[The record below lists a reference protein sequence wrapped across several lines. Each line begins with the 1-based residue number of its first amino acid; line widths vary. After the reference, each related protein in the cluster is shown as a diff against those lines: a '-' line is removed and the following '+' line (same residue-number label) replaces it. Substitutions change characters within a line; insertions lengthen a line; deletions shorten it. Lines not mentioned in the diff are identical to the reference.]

1 VFISFISFPTIFLTN
16 STMTTERK
24 RMLLTGI
31 FVMALVLANTLGAKV
46 TQFAIPSFVAVPLNV
61 LFSPI
66 VWLFNQILVAI
77 GDPVLLGT
85 EGGAFFN
92 NGFFNTI
99 SVSVGILT
107 VPLMFLVIDIFHE
120 VWGKKATKQ
129 LINVGVISML
139 VMIAITWISVKVP
152 VGRFAGV
159 PKDQYEMYTTAYNG
173 FFSVSIRMAIASI
186 LAFYLS
192 QLSDILVFHFWRKQ
206 TQGKL
211 YWLRKNVS
219 TFISEFVD
227 STIFMFVAFYD
238 PTNFPAP
245 LVIKLIL
252 PYYIFK
258 ALFALLDTPFAYLGV
273 WWARRGEK
281 GEVIKVKVE

>member
-1 VFISFISFPTIFLTN
+1 
-16 STMTTERK
+16 
-24 RMLLTGI
+24 MLLMGI

-46 TQFAIPSFVAVPLNV
+46 TQFAIPGWAALPLNV
-61 LFSPI
+61 IFSPI
-66 VWLFNQILVAI
+66 IWLFNQILVAI
-77 GDPVLLGT
+77 GDPILIGT
-85 EGGAFFN
+85 ESGAFFN

-107 VPLMFLVIDIFHE
+107 VPLMFLVIDIYHE

-139 VMIAITWISVKVP
+139 VMILITWVSVKVP

-159 PKDQYEMYTTAYNG
+159 PSDQLEMYTTAYNG

-186 LAFYLS
+186 LAFYLA
-192 QLSDILVFHFWRKQ
+192 QLSDILIFHFWRKQ
-206 TQGKL
+206 THGKL

-219 TFISEFVD
+219 TFVSEFVD

-238 PTNFPAP
+238 PVNFPAP
-245 LVIKLIL
+245 LVIKLVL

-273 WWARRGEK
+273 WWAREGENGK
-281 GEVIKVKVE
+281 ELPLKVE

>member
-1 VFISFISFPTIFLTN
+1 
-16 STMTTERK
+16 MTTERK
-24 RMLLTGI
+24 KMLLTGI
-31 FVMALVLANTLGAKV
+31 FVMALVLANTVGAKIA
-46 TQFAIPSFVAVPLNV
+46 QFGAPSWLSVPLNV

-66 VWLFNQILVAI
+66 IWLFNQILVAI
-77 GDPVLLGT
+77 GDPLLMGT

-120 VWGKKATKQ
+120 VWGKKETRE
-129 LINVGVISML
+129 LINVGVVSML
-139 VMIAITWISVKVP
+139 VMIAILWVSVKVP

-159 PKDQYEMYTTAYNG
+159 PADQLPTYTTAFNG
-173 FFSVSIRMAIASI
+173 FFSVSIRMTIASI

-192 QLSDILVFHFWRKQ
+192 QLSDILIFHFWRKQ
-206 TQGKL
+206 TKGKF

-238 PTNFPAP
+238 PEFFPAP
-245 LVIKLIL
+245 LVIKLVL

-281 GEVIKVKVE
+281 GELNKLKVE

>member
-1 VFISFISFPTIFLTN
+1 MGS
-16 STMTTERK
+16 ERK
-24 RMLLTGI
+24 RQLLLGVFI
-31 FVMALVLANTLGAKV
+31 MALILANTLGAKV
-46 TQFAIPSFVAVPLNV
+46 TQFDIPGWLAWPFNIV
-61 LFSPI
+61 FSPI
-66 VWLFNQILVAI
+66 IFLFNYILNWT
-77 GDPVLLGT
+77 GNQPLSYS
-85 EGGAFFN
+85 
-92 NGFFNTI
+92 FFNTI

-107 VPLMFLVIDIFHE
+107 VPLMFLVIDIVHE

-129 LINVGVISML
+129 LINTGVFAMVI
-139 VMIAITWISVKVP
+139 MILITWISVKVP

-159 PKDQYEMYTTAYNG
+159 PKDQIDLYTTAYNG

-192 QLSDILVFHFWRKQ
+192 QLSDVVIFHFWRKK
-206 TQGKL
+206 TKGKF

-219 TFISEFVD
+219 TFISEMVD

-238 PTNFPAP
+238 PTNFPAS

-258 ALFALLDTPFAYLGV
+258 ALFSILDTPFAYLGI

-281 GEVIKVKVE
+281 GEELPLKVE

>member
-1 VFISFISFPTIFLTN
+1 
-16 STMTTERK
+16 MTTERK

-46 TQFAIPSFVAVPLNV
+46 TQFAIPGFVAVPLNV

-66 VWLFNQILVAI
+66 IWLFNQILVAL
-77 GDPVLLGT
+77 GNPMLFGT

-129 LINVGVISML
+129 LINTGVIAML
-139 VMIAITWISVKVP
+139 VMIVITWVSVKVP

-159 PKDQYEMYTTAYNG
+159 PQDQVEMYTSAYNG

-192 QLSDILVFHFWRKQ
+192 QLSDIFVFYFWRKQ
-206 TQGKL
+206 TDGKL

-219 TFISEFVD
+219 TFISEFLD

-238 PTNFPAP
+238 PVNFPAP
-245 LVIKLIL
+245 LVIKLVL

-258 ALFALLDTPFAYLGV
+258 ALFSIIDTPFAYLGV

-281 GEVIKVKVE
+281 GKEVPLKVE

>member
-1 VFISFISFPTIFLTN
+1 VLKAQLFFKKFN
-16 STMTTERK
+16 MTTERK
-24 RMLLTGI
+24 KMLLMGI

-61 LFSPI
+61 IFSPI
-66 VWLFNQILVAI
+66 VWMFNQILVGI

-85 EGGAFFN
+85 ESGAFFN
-92 NGFFNTI
+92 NGFFNI
-99 SVSVGILT
+99 VSVSVGILT
-107 VPLMFLVIDIFHE
+107 VPLMFLVIDIYHE

-139 VMIAITWISVKVP
+139 IMILITWISVKVP

-159 PKDQYEMYTTAYNG
+159 PADQLDMYTSAYNG

-186 LAFYLS
+186 LAFYLA
-192 QLSDILVFHFWRKQ
+192 QLSDILIFHFWREQ
-206 TQGKL
+206 TKGKL

-238 PTNFPAP
+238 PVNFPAP
-245 LVIKLIL
+245 LVIKLVL

-258 ALFALLDTPFAYLGV
+258 ALFSLLDTPFAYLGV

-281 GEVIKVKVE
+281 GKEIPLKVE

>member
-1 VFISFISFPTIFLTN
+1 
-16 STMTTERK
+16 MC
-24 RMLLTGI
+24 
-31 FVMALVLANTLGAKV
+31 LVLANTLGAKV
-46 TQFAIPSFVAVPLNV
+46 TQFDIPGWLALPFNV

-66 VWLFNQILVAI
+66 IFLFNYILEWTGNQPLSYA
-77 GDPVLLGT
+77 
-85 EGGAFFN
+85 
-92 NGFFNTI
+92 FFNTI

-107 VPLMFLVIDIFHE
+107 VPLMFLVVDIVHE
-120 VWGKKATKQ
+120 VWGKKASKQ

-139 VMIAITWISVKVP
+139 IMIGITWISVNLP
-152 VGRFAGV
+152 VSRFAGV
-159 PKDQYEMYTTAYNG
+159 PKDQLEMYTTAYNG
-173 FFSVSIRMAIASI
+173 FFSVSIRMAVASI

-206 TQGKL
+206 TKGKL

-219 TFISEFVD
+219 TFISEMVD

-238 PTNFPAP
+238 PTNFPAG
-245 LVIKLIL
+245 LVVKLIL

-258 ALFALLDTPFAYLGV
+258 ALFSLLDTPFAYLGI

-281 GEVIKVKVE
+281 GEVLPLKVE

>member
-1 VFISFISFPTIFLTN
+1 MGS
-16 STMTTERK
+16 ERK
-24 RMLLTGI
+24 RQLLLGI
-31 FVMALVLANTLGAKV
+31 FVMSLVLANTLGAKV
-46 TQFAIPSFVAVPLNV
+46 TQFDIPNWLAWPFNLI
-61 LFSPI
+61 FSPMI
-66 VWLFNQILVAI
+66 FLFNYILTWTGNA
-77 GDPVLLGT
+77 PLSY
-85 EGGAFFN
+85 A
-92 NGFFNTI
+92 FFNTI

-107 VPLMFLVIDIFHE
+107 VPLMFLVIDIVHE
-120 VWGKKATKQ
+120 VWGKKSTKQ
-129 LINVGVISML
+129 LINTGVIAM
-139 VMIAITWISVKVP
+139 VIMILITWLSVKVP

-159 PKDQYEMYTTAYNG
+159 APDQLDTYNTAYNG

-192 QLSDILVFHFWRKQ
+192 QLSDILIFHFWRKQ
-206 TQGKL
+206 TKGKF

-219 TFISEFVD
+219 TFISEMLD

-238 PTNFPAP
+238 PTNFPAS

-258 ALFALLDTPFAYLGV
+258 VLFSILDTPFAYLGI

-281 GEVIKVKVE
+281 GEELALKVE